1 MLVAFSDS
9 CGGAW
14 AQLLGREDLTRVL
27 RLALVR
33 MPPGARLNPRVDR
46 DGFSLYRCRRGSH
59 LHSNCN
65 SLPNRSRSR
74 SDTHHRALMP

>member
-1 MLVAFSDS
+1 MLVAFPDS
-9 CGGAW
+9 CGGAR

-33 MPPGARLNPRVDR
+33 MPPGARLNLRADR

-65 SLPNRSRSR
+65 FCQTAAAVL
-74 SDTHHRALMP
+74 THITGALMP